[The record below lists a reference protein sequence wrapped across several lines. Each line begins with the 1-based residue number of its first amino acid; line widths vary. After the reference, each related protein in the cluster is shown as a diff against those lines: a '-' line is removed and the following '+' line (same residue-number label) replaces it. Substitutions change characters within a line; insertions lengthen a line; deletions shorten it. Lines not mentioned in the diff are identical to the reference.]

1 MEPNSKQRLLEH
13 GLELLLRHGYSDLG
27 VAALLDATR
36 LPKGSFYHHF
46 ASKEDFGLQVVDLY
60 MQEVHAGLAHCL
72 DDERLPPLARVRR
85 FFELSAEK
93 YRTQG
98 NLGCLLGGLG
108 QELSG
113 ISEVFRRRVEECFRT
128 IEGRLARCLALAVER
143 GELPRRA
150 RPQAMAELL
159 VNCWEGAA
167 LRSRLRRDPAPL
179 KEMLD
184 FYFRLVAAQG
194 VAQPRKSRPPASRRS
209 RADPPVRNARLTTR
223 GAKT

>member
-1 MEPNSKQRLLEH
+1 VGTTSKQRLLEQ
-13 GLELLLRHGYSDLG
+13 GVALLLRHGYSDLG
-27 VAALLDATR
+27 VAALLDATD

-46 ASKEDFGLQVVDLY
+46 SSKEDFGLQVVDLY
-60 MQEVHAGLAHCL
+60 MKEVHAGLALCL
-72 DDERLPPLARVRR
+72 NDDARPPLQRIRR

-113 ISEVFRRRVEECFRT
+113 ISEIFRCRVEQCFRL
-128 IEGRLARCLALAVER
+128 IEGEIARCLSLAVAR
-143 GELPRRA
+143 GDLPA
-150 RPQAMAELL
+150 SADPHAMAELL

-179 KEMLD
+179 MDMLG
-184 FYFRLVAAQG
+184 FYFGLVAAQVDAG
-194 VAQPRKSRPPASRRS
+194 PGSPSSPSRRG
-209 RADPPVRNARLTTR
+209 RTNHPVRSARLITR